1 MPWRSSCCAR
11 YATRTTSRERAPP
24 AANHGDSNATAA
36 LAGTLVG
43 TRVDFNE
50 SPGRLVAPL
59 ELVDV
64 ILELADDLYTD
75 CSMSEWD
82 DYKPNGEDAW
92 RRRFCRQPRRHPR
105 VSFPRIAYAQ

>member
-1 MPWRSSCCAR
+1 M
-11 YATRTTSRERAPP
+11 
-24 AANHGDSNATAA
+24 
-36 LAGTLVG
+36 
-43 TRVDFNE
+43 
-50 SPGRLVAPL
+50 